1 VLGAL
6 AAATAAMAISA
17 RLPFAQRTAAGVW
30 SDGVPTVTLNPDEWL
45 GLTASQAGIARHLPL
60 LTPLTM
66 DGTVWVVFYSP
77 DCGRCHQVFEAYFA
91 GPQGGQVVAVRIP
104 HVPGQTYVKTDQPE
118 DIACE
123 GCERLALPEG
133 IRWVIT
139 SPTIVRFQG
148 GTVDCVTSADYSRC
162 RQGSGEL
169 P

>member
-1 VLGAL
+1 MSDTLHIVCPHCHTTNRI
-6 AAATAAMAISA
+6 ATAH
-17 RLPFAQRTAAGVW
+17 
-30 SDGVPTVTLNPDEWL
+30 L
-45 GLTASQAGIARHLPL
+45 GGPA
-60 LTPLTM
+60 
-66 DGTVWVVFYSP
+66 

-133 IRWVIT
+133 TRWVIT